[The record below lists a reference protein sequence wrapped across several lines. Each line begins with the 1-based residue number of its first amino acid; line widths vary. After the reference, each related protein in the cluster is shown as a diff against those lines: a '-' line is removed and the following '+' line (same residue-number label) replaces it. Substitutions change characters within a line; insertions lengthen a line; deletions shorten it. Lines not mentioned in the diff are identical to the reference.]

1 MNYNNST
8 NRQRFKNKQR
18 KQAKTYKRHGM
29 SEEAIQIMY
38 KDDLIVH
45 NSNRRKIEHE
55 ATPEEMTTY
64 DPSTGESHY
73 KDMDEFPAQPEA
85 VHYSLIGSKW
95 LEDIEDKNL
104 YMALKAMSDDYI
116 TIISMKM
123 DGYTDEEIGNTFN
136 VKRKTINNKI
146 LRIKKIL
153 KNFI

>member
-45 NSNRRKIEHE
+45 NSNRRKLEHE

-64 DPSTGESHY
+64 
-73 KDMDEFPAQPEA
+73 A
-85 VHYSLIGSKW
+85 VSYTHLT
-95 LEDIEDKNL
+95 LP
-104 YMALKAMSDDYI
+104 
-116 TIISMKM
+116 TILL
-123 DGYTDEEIGNTFN
+123 
-136 VKRKTINNKI
+136 V
-146 LRIKKIL
+146 
-153 KNFI
+153 